1 MNEITYIGAHERIW
15 RAKGKASNYM
25 CGCGEGADEWAYTYD
40 DPCPNEMVSP
50 LGQKYSA
57 DFTRYVPMCR
67 RCHRVYDKAV
77 ITHCPQGHEYAGENL
92 IYDAGKRKCRTCVYK
107 RNRDRSREFGLSP
120 EQRKRKSDLQRERR
134 AAAKRDAA

>member
-15 RAKGKASNYM
+15 RAKGKARNYM

-57 DFTRYVPMCR
+57 DFTRYVPMCL

-92 IYDAGKRKCRTCVYK
+92 IYDAGKRKCKTCVYR
-107 RNRDRSREFGLSP
+107 RNEAWRANNPMTP
-120 EQRKRKSDLQRERR
+120 ERHARRLEMQRQRR
-134 AAAKRDAA
+134 ARAKEAA